1 MAERLRRYRLSLD
14 AQNQPAT
21 DDTPATLIDNVQS
34 LVAVG
39 AGNRW
44 ERIIGLVTHRVLEL
58 TASEALPESAR
69 DPRVQT
75 WIHHNLSQYALTPQ
89 LFDRAKARVGEL
101 MELTLTCETGRWI
114 LAAEV
119 DAKNELAISRVEAGE
134 VKNYVIDRT
143 FLDDREEVRW
153 VIDYKTSEPLDGE
166 SSVDFTARESEAY
179 RDQLQNYAELV
190 SGLRWA
196 HEVPIKTALYFPA
209 IQQLS
214 VY

>member
-1 MAERLRRYRLSLD
+1 
-14 AQNQPAT
+14 
-21 DDTPATLIDNVQS
+21 
-34 LVAVG
+34 
-39 AGNRW
+39 
-44 ERIIGLVTHRVLEL
+44 
-58 TASEALPESAR
+58 
-69 DPRVQT
+69 
-75 WIHHNLSQYALTPQ
+75 
-89 LFDRAKARVGEL
+89 

-114 LAAEV
+114 LAAKV
-119 DAKNELAISRVEAGE
+119 DAKNELAISRFEAGE

-190 SGLRWA
+190 SGLRWE
-196 HEVPIKTALYFPA
+196 HDVPIKTALYFPA

-214 VY
+214 VYE